1 MVLASIADHRL
12 LALTKTLTTL
22 SPEDRTNAVER
33 LSLKSLGEPL
43 PSPNSFSPK
52 NRISWLMAVSR
63 PCRAGHPLVSPESRP
78 HRVLSLVDLVDRDP
92 CAVELVPCVHAPI
105 GADFA
110 EYPSHLGSP
119 LL

>member
-43 PSPNSFSPK
+43 PKSEQLLPQESD
-52 NRISWLMAVSR
+52 IMAHGGLPPLPGWPSIGVS
-63 PCRAGHPLVSPESRP
+63 
-78 HRVLSLVDLVDRDP
+78 
-92 CAVELVPCVHAPI
+92 
-105 GADFA
+105 
-110 EYPSHLGSP
+110 
-119 LL
+119 